1 MSRTLPASAL
11 PVSKPTLTRLE
22 TKAEAISRAAMETIH
37 QEVVRREAKTAQ
49 LRAARLAKEAA
60 ERAAAAAK
68 PPVARSAP
76 AAKRKVA
83 SAR

>member
-1 MSRTLPASAL
+1 MSDTLPAPAL
-11 PVSKPTLTRLE
+11 PVSKPPLSRLE

-37 QEVVRREAKTAQ
+37 QEVARREAKTAQ

-60 ERAAAAAK
+60 ERAAVAAK
-68 PPVARSAP
+68 PAAPKPSA

>member
-1 MSRTLPASAL
+1 MSHTLPASAVPL
-11 PVSKPTLTRLE
+11 SKPALTRLE

-37 QEVVRREAKTAQ
+37 QEVARREAKTAQ
-49 LRAARLAKEAA
+49 LRAARLAKEAS

-68 PPVARSAP
+68 PAP